1 MAIAARIFRW
11 LSSVA
16 DGLFQDWDGLDT
28 TDYVERIER
37 EFQITVQD
45 TDAARLQTL
54 GDLCSFVFEQRRA
67 LGCPLEDEMIWHAVR
82 RITSEEMGVHIDEL
96 HRGTRYVEDL
106 LC

>member
-16 DGLFQDWDGLDT
+16 DGLFPDWDGLDST
-28 TDYVERIER
+28 AFVEHIEH
-37 EFQITVQD
+37 EFQINVQD
-45 TDAARLQTL
+45 EDAARLQTL
-54 GDLCSFVFEQRRA
+54 GELCSFVLVQRRA
-67 LGCPLEDEMIWHAVR
+67 QGRPLEDEMVWQAVR